1 MQNRVEHHMSQVGT
15 TKQWLYPNRPLP
27 FRHVIWIFCYSCMW
41 SPNTNMLAATPHLV
55 PGVPERWQLPIIS
68 SMLIVFYCCIFF
80 GDPKTTEV
88 TPILLVISL
97 IFRWQPLLSSL
108 SLSLFGFLLGVFAAS
123 LVAVLQVLQY
133 IYIIIYI
140 SSLWCFSSRRFF
152 LVVSIIP
159 QVLLVIPC
167 RCKFDPQLCWS
178 CDMPTIRW

>member
-80 GDPKTTEV
+80 WGPQNYWGDPNIISDIIDIPVTTFA
-88 TPILLVISL
+88 LK
-97 IFRWQPLLSSL
+97 SL

-133 IYIIIYI
+133 IYNYIYNYIII
-140 SSLWCFSSRRFF
+140 
-152 LVVSIIP
+152 
-159 QVLLVIPC
+159 
-167 RCKFDPQLCWS
+167 
-178 CDMPTIRW
+178 